1 MSGAGQAAGGYPPV
15 TYLYGEDSFMMEK
28 EVRDAIDALCEEES
42 RPFDLEVL
50 YADEVGP
57 EEVAASAN
65 RLPVMS
71 EKRVV
76 VLKRMEKWK
85 WNSITELTDGYL
97 SDPSPDTCL
106 ILCYG
111 AKPER
116 KKKYIKNL
124 EKKAGQCRSFTPTE
138 DRKLVS
144 WVENYFRQRGMALQ
158 PGAAHTVVQYLGS
171 DLHRLKTELQKIELF
186 HAGSDGPITVQ
197 RLEELLRRTAQE
209 SVFALPPLLA
219 RGEKKE
225 ALKLLG
231 RLMES
236 GEEPIP
242 LLGLIAG
249 HYRRLLSVRAA
260 LEEDGSESRLPAA
273 LNLPQWLA
281 RKLLNDLRSLDDHRL
296 AESFPNLAWADAYL
310 KRTDKAIAPVVLVAL
325 AARLITSRT
334 QQGRESLEK

>member
-1 MSGAGQAAGGYPPV
+1 VSSEGQTGADLPPV
-15 TYLYGEDSFMMEK
+15 TYFHGEDRFMMEK
-28 EVRDAIDALCEEES
+28 EVEKCIEAFSDEEA
-42 RPFDLEVL
+42 RPFDLEIL
-50 YADEVGP
+50 HADEVEP

-71 EKRVV
+71 PRRLV

-85 WNSITELTDGYL
+85 WNFISELTDTYL

-124 EKKAGQCRSFTPTE
+124 EKAAGLSRSFTPTG
-138 DRKLVS
+138 DRQLVT
-144 WVENYFRQRGMALQ
+144 WVEHYFQKRGMALG
-158 PGAAHTVVQYLGS
+158 PGAAETLIEYLGA
-171 DLHRLKTELQKIELF
+171 DLHRLQAELVKVELF
-186 HAGSDGPITVQ
+186 HAGSEEPVTVD
-197 RLEELLRRTAQE
+197 RLEELLQRTASE

-219 RGEKKE
+219 QGEKQE

-231 RLMES
+231 RLMGS

-249 HYRRLLSVRAA
+249 HYRRLMAVRAA
-260 LEEDGSESRLPAA
+260 LEEDGSESRLPGA
-273 LNLPQWLA
+273 LGLPPWLA
-281 RKLLNDLRSLDDHRL
+281 RKLLDDVRRLDDHRL
-296 AESFPNLAWADAYL
+296 AESFPNMAWADAHL
-310 KRTDKAIAPVVLVAL
+310 KRTDRTMAQVVMIAL
-325 AARLITSRT
+325 AARLL
-334 QQGRESLEK
+334 G

>member
-1 MSGAGQAAGGYPPV
+1 MSGAGQAAAGYPPV

-28 EVRDAIDALCEEES
+28 ELLGAIDALCEEES

-50 YADEVGP
+50 YAGEVGP
-57 EEVAASAN
+57 EDVAASAN

-71 EKRVV
+71 DKRVV

-85 WNSITELTDGYL
+85 AAQIQKLIKVYI

-111 AKPER
+111 DKPDR
-116 KKKYIKNL
+116 RIKTMKTL
-124 EKKAGQCRSFTPTE
+124 ESEAGVSRSFAPTE

-144 WVENYFRQRGMALQ
+144 WVENYFRQRGISLE

-186 HAGSDGPITVQ
+186 HVGNDGPITVQ
-197 RLEELLRRTAQE
+197 QLEELLRRTAQE

-242 LLGLIAG
+242 MLGLIAG

-273 LNLPQWLA
+273 LNLPPWLA
-281 RKLLNDLRSLDDHRL
+281 RKLLNDVRSLDDHRL
-296 AESFPNLAWADAYL
+296 AESFPNMAWADAYL
-310 KRTDKAIAPVVLVAL
+310 KRTDKKIAPVVMVAL
-325 AARLITSRT
+325 AARLM
-334 QQGRESLEK
+334 G